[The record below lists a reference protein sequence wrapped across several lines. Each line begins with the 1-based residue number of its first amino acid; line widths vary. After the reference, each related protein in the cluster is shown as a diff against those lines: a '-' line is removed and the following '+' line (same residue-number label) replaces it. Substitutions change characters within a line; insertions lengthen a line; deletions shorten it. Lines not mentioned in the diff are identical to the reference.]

1 MNLRPLGFL
10 ILLGAASFALATVS
24 PASAATPPYDY
35 SHARVVRLSLVE
47 GDVQVSRPRAQDNDD
62 QGNGETWEQALL
74 NLPIQQGYTLAT
86 GNGRAEIEF
95 ESGATARLAE
105 NSVLQL
111 TELALSNGG
120 GLTPMTPTQGT
131 ATFYAKPSR
140 EDSFLA
146 LTPNPPISPP
156 ANTPFP

>member
-1 MNLRPLGFL
+1 MTLRHLGFL

-74 NLPIQQGYTLAT
+74 NLPIQQGYTLAP
-86 GNGRAEIEF
+86 GKAGAEIRF
-95 ESGATARLAE
+95 EAE
-105 NSVLQL
+105 
-111 TELALSNGG
+111 
-120 GLTPMTPTQGT
+120 
-131 ATFYAKPSR
+131 
-140 EDSFLA
+140 
-146 LTPNPPISPP
+146 PPPP
-156 ANTPFP
+156 R